1 MRKQFELLSPAG
13 DFECLKAAVWG
24 GCDAVYLGGNKF
36 NARGNAGNF
45 DNDNIKKAV
54 SFCRL
59 FGVAVYITLNTLVYD
74 KNISEILEYVSFL
87 EDEVKPDAY
96 IIQDIGLMALIHER
110 YPDAVI
116 HASTQCAIHSA
127 HSVDIY
133 KSLGVSRI
141 VGAREMT
148 YDDIKS
154 LSEKIEVEMFVHG
167 ALCVSQS
174 GGCLFSSMVAKNS
187 GNQGR
192 CAQPCRLPFKA
203 KNEYSLSLRDLSLS
217 SCFTK
222 VLQSGATSF
231 KIEGR
236 MKDPKYVFGVTSVF
250 RRLIDEKRNAT
261 KDELRFLGDLFTRS
275 GFTDGYFHG
284 KVSKE
289 MFGRRTDE
297 DKKRTSSVELE
308 IVTKK
313 LACDAHCVITR
324 NAPMMLTLSYGDIS
338 TTVFGAYPNEA
349 ISIPSDFEAVK
360 KQISKMGATD
370 FTLDSLTCDIE
381 PKLNASPSELNKMRR
396 EAIEKLSAAIIESN
410 TPKRCGRVP
419 AIIKKGSSV
428 SAEAYDVYR
437 IYSPFLPKGLDES
450 LARYI
455 DIPIQNESIWKMFNA
470 SKLRLILPRVILLA
484 DEEKI
489 NSLLSEA
496 KSYGVKDIIV
506 QNLSHL
512 SYCEGFNV
520 HASLSPAPTNSASM
534 RILAQFFKTIEL
546 SPEMTE
552 NAIARLE
559 KPIPCEAIV
568 YGRIPLMHTM
578 TCIIESMNCGE
589 CRRERNGIC
598 TTKLIDRTGEAF
610 PIIREFGHRT
620 VIFNSHPTYL
630 ADKSERLDRCGVGGR
645 IFVFTDEK
653 EFSLSCLPN
662 KYTRGYF

>member
-1 MRKQFELLSPAG
+1 MLNKFELLSPAG

-24 GCDAVYLGGNKF
+24 GCDAVYLGGSKF
-36 NARGNAGNF
+36 NARNNAGNF

-54 SFCRL
+54 NFCRL

-74 KNISEILEYVSFL
+74 KNVSEILEYVSFL
-87 EDEVKPDAY
+87 EDEIKPDAY

-127 HSVDIY
+127 HSVEFY
-133 KSLGVSRI
+133 KALGVSRI

-148 YDDIKS
+148 FDDIKA

-203 KNEYSLSLRDLSLS
+203 KNEYALSLRDLSLS
-217 SCFTK
+217 GCFTK

-261 KDELRFLGDLFTRS
+261 KGELRFLGDLFTRS

-284 KVSKE
+284 KVSKD

-297 DKKRTSSVELE
+297 DKKRSSSVELE
-308 IVTKK
+308 IVPKK
-313 LACDAHCVITR
+313 LSCDAHFVITR
-324 NAPMMLTLSYGDIS
+324 NAPMMLTLTYGDIS
-338 TTVFGAYPNEA
+338 ATVFGAIPNDA
-349 ISIPSDFEAVK
+349 ISIASDYDSVL
-360 KQISKMGATD
+360 KQISKMGGTD
-370 FTLDSLTCDIE
+370 FYLGNLTCDIE

-396 EAIEKLSAAIIESN
+396 EALEKLSLMIIDNN
-410 TPKRCGRVP
+410 TPKRSGRVP
-419 AIIKKGSSV
+419 AVIKKGVSV
-428 SAEAYDVYR
+428 KAERYDVYR
-437 IYSPFLPKGLDES
+437 IYSPFIPKNLDEND
-450 LARYI
+450 ARYI
-455 DIPIQNESIWKMFNA
+455 DIPIQNTMIWKQVDV
-470 SKLRLILPRVILLA
+470 SKLRLILPRVILAA
-484 DEEKI
+484 DEEKVA
-489 NSLLSEA
+489 SLLAEA
-496 KSYGVKDIIV
+496 KEFGVSNIII

-512 SYCEGFNV
+512 SYCDGFDV
-520 HASLSPAPTNSASM
+520 HASLSPSPTNSASM
-534 RILAQFFKTIEL
+534 RLIAPFFKTIEL

-559 KPIPCEAIV
+559 KPITTEAIV
-568 YGRIPLMHTM
+568 YGRVPLMHTM
-578 TCIIESMNCGE
+578 TCIIESMNCGD
-589 CRRERNGIC
+589 CGRARNGIC
-598 TTKLIDRTGEAF
+598 TAKLIDRTGQAF

-620 VIFNSHPTYL
+620 VIFNSHPTFL
-630 ADKSERLDRCGVGGR
+630 TDKTERLDRCGVGGR

-653 EFSLSCLPN
+653 EFDSCFAPS
-662 KYTRGYF
+662 KFTRGYF